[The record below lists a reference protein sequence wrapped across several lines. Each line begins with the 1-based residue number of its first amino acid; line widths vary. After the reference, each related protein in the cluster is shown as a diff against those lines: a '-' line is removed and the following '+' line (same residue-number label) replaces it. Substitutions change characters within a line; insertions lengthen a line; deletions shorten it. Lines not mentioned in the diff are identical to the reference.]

1 MIYIALLVLLLS
13 FVLGITYSYLAAK
26 INNHETSST
35 IVVEAEKPSITYENN
50 SNNIFFN
57 NIVSGDSVTK
67 QFTLTGINTTKRND
81 ITKNIDLKYKI
92 GIVIDV
98 NTFSNGALTYTLTK
112 DSSSS
117 TNRKLANDT
126 TGTLDQSSTN
136 YIGNGNFP
144 SGTNNDK
151 HIYNLTINFP
161 DTNIDQSN
169 RSWCLICLPYNSR
182 TIYSI
187 I

>member
-1 MIYIALLVLLLS
+1 MY
-13 FVLGITYSYLAAK
+13 Y
-26 INNHETSST
+26 NN
-35 IVVEAEKPSITYENN
+35 
-50 SNNIFFN
+50 
-57 NIVSGDSVTK
+57 
-67 QFTLTGINTTKRND
+67 R
-81 ITKNIDLKYKI
+81 YKV

-117 TNRKLANDT
+117 TNGKLANDT
-126 TGTLDQSSTN
+126 TGTIDQSSTQ
-136 YIGNGNFP
+136 YVGNGNFP

-151 HIYNLTINFP
+151 HIYNLTISFP

-169 RSWCLICLPYNSR
+169 RSKCHICLPYNSR